1 MNIVDEIKR
10 RLNDVRHSLHALQRE
25 AEEGITAADICDS
38 MLSGFELV
46 EEYPDDPRGHSC
58 LLLTWVSGVPF
69 HVVCA
74 PHEDILLVITVYIPT
89 TEGWGENFKTRRR
102 PR

>member
-1 MNIVDEIKR
+1 MI
-10 RLNDVRHSLHALQRE
+10 Q
-25 AEEGITAADICDS
+25 G
-38 MLSGFELV
+38 
-46 EEYPDDPRGHSC
+46 GHSC

-74 PHEDILLVITVYIPT
+74 PHEDILLVTTVYIPT
-89 TEGWGENFKTRRR
+89 TEEWDENFKTRRR